1 MPKRQGFHQNS
12 HVRTGFEHELE
23 EALNGFYRSQSY
35 IGVKQVHYRPEHT
48 SQKCDDSTEWYE
60 IMTQPP
66 QDKR

>member
-1 MPKRQGFHQNS
+1 MPKRQGFHQNP

-23 EALNGFYRSQSY
+23 DALEGTFRSQSY
-35 IGVKQVHYRPEHT
+35 IGVKMNRYRPER
-48 SQKCDDSTEWYE
+48 QEKCDHSTEWYE